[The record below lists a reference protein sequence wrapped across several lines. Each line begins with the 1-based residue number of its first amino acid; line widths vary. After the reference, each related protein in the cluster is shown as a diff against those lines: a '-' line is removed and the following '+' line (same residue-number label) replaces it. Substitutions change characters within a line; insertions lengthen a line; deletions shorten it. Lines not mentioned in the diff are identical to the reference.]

1 MGGLALS
8 RFQWHCEPASWDLD
22 ATARTLAIRT
32 IERSD
37 FWQRTH
43 YGFRADNGHFLWTAI
58 EGDFQMTVDVH
69 MAPLHQYDQ
78 AGLMVRLSDSCWI
91 KASVEYEDGP
101 MSRLGCVVTNRGYSD
116 WSTQDIPATVTDF
129 ALRLTRQEAD
139 YLVEAQLPG
148 GPWSQLRMAHLD
160 DDSAS
165 SSVRCGV
172 YACSPKEPGFRAEFR
187 DFTLCPR

>member
-1 MGGLALS
+1 MGGLILS
-8 RFQWHCEPASWDLD
+8 RCQWHCEPASWDLD
-22 ATARTLAIRT
+22 AAARTLAIRT
-32 IERSD
+32 TERSD

-78 AGLMVRLSDSCWI
+78 AGLMVRLSDGCWI
-91 KASVEYEDGP
+91 KTSVEYEDGSV
-101 MSRLGCVVTNRGYSD
+101 SRLGCVVTNRGYSD
-116 WSTQDIPATVTDF
+116 WSTQDIPATITDF
-129 ALRLTRQEAD
+129 ALRVTRHEAD

-165 SSVRCGV
+165 PPVHCGV